1 MIKKNKKSENKTNN
15 GTLVHVAF
23 DDTDSKDGMCT
34 TYLAHLLV
42 EQFLKSN
49 TIFEDYPRLI
59 RLNPNI
65 PWKTRGNGAV
75 SMTFRTDN
83 PTMIYEKTCDI
94 VSKYS
99 EINNLADPGVVMATM
114 NSIPLDISNFSEKA
128 LSELVSKQEAVS
140 IMKKYNI
147 IYQGW
152 GRKRGLI
159 GALAAIGNN
168 LDNDSTFELIAF
180 RSEKNW
186 GLERLV
192 DKTSI
197 INMSN
202 QTYPLTF
209 NSYDKEKDRILI
221 TPRGADP
228 VLIGVRGEYP
238 DTVIQAYQMLKINEE
253 VYGYMIFKTNQGT
266 GAHLK
271 SELDIGNLKA
281 YRSGQFKCTVLHKP
295 RVGIGGH
302 VYVKVKNEKGCVDCA
317 AYEPTG
323 DFRKI
328 VFSLIPGDVVEMG
341 GSIRKRTS
349 KHDYIIN
356 LEYIKIII
364 LNKDISFKN
373 PECNICGK
381 RMSSKGHFQGFHCTF
396 CNITNKKIKK
406 IKFENKRLI
415 QIGLY
420 LPPPRSQR
428 HLTKPHQR
436 YLIQKKTKSLLI
448 DHWYC
453 PPNIETHL
461 KI

>member
-1 MIKKNKKSENKTNN
+1 MIKINENPINKINN
-15 GTLVHVAF
+15 GTLVHIAF
-23 DDTDSKDGMCT
+23 DDTDSRDGMCT

-42 EQFLKSN
+42 EQFLKVDV
-49 TIFEDYPRLI
+49 IFEDYPRLI

-75 SMTFRTDN
+75 SMKFRTKN
-83 PTMIYEKTCDI
+83 PNMIYAQTCNI

-99 EINNLADPGVVMATM
+99 EIINLADPGVVMSTM
-114 NSIPLDISNFSEKA
+114 SSIPSDVSNFSEKA
-128 LSELVSKQEAVS
+128 LSELVSKQEAIS
-140 IMKKYNI
+140 IMKKHNLL
-147 IYQGW
+147 YQGW

-159 GALAAIGNN
+159 GSLAAIGSN
-168 LDNDSTFELIAF
+168 LDNDATFELIAF

-186 GLERLV
+186 GLKRLV

-209 NSYDKEKDRILI
+209 NSYDKEKNRVLI

-238 DTVIQAYQMLKINEE
+238 DTVFQAYQMLEINEE
-253 VYGYMIFKTNQGT
+253 VHGYMIFKTNQGT

-271 SELDIGNLKA
+271 SELDISNLKP
-281 YRSGQFKCTVLHKP
+281 YRSGHFKCTILNQPK
-295 RVGIGGH
+295 VGIGGH
-302 VYVKVKNEKGCVDCA
+302 VYVKVKNEKGNVDCA

-323 DFRKI
+323 KFRKI
-328 VFSLIPGDVVEMG
+328 VLSLIPGDIVEFG
-341 GSIRKRTS
+341 GSVRKRTS
-349 KHDYIIN
+349 KHNTIIN
-356 LEYIKIII
+356 LEYLRIIK
-364 LNKDISFKN
+364 LNKNIELKN

-381 RMSSKGHFQGFHCTF
+381 RMSSKGRDQGFHCAS
-396 CNITNKKIKK
+396 CNITDKKIKK
-406 IKFENKRLI
+406 IKIENKRLI
-415 QIGLY
+415 QLGLY

-436 YLIQKKTKSLLI
+436 YLIQKKPKSPLI
-448 DHWYC
+448 DNWYC
-453 PPNIETHL
+453 PPNLETQL